1 MVTGTVRDMS
11 AEDPASE
18 GAADDLAFLD
28 ATAQAQLV
36 RSGELSP
43 LELVEAAV
51 TRTEKVDP
59 QLNAVIHPLFDKA
72 RTRARQPFDDAPFA
86 GVPTVLKDLD
96 GSSAGDPYHLGN
108 RLLKELGHTAG
119 HDSFLI
125 ARLRAAGFVPIG
137 KSNCPEF
144 GLLPTT
150 EPEAYGPTRNPWN
163 TDRSPGGSSGG
174 SAAAVASGM
183 VPVAHAGD
191 GGGSIRMPASACGLF
206 GLKPSRGR
214 ISMGPDVGEDWA
226 GLVARHVLTRSV
238 RDSAGVLDALEGMVP
253 GDPYAAPP
261 PVRPYAEE
269 VGADPGT
276 LRIGLR
282 TRAPGDLAV
291 TDPECVAAAED
302 AARLLESLGHVVEPA
317 APVAFDEI
325 ELLGLF
331 TTVMSTGVGW
341 NVEEVARI
349 AGREVGPD
357 DFEPLTWAQY
367 EMGRDAG
374 AVDYLRALHGA
385 HGWTRRMLQ
394 WWAPEADGGDGYD
407 LLLTPTMAE
416 PPARLGEMVGTRDDP
431 WHALARATP
440 FAAYTAPF
448 NVTGQPAMSVPLYW
462 EAATDLPIGVQ
473 LAAAQNRED
482 VLLRVAAQLESA
494 RPWAHRRPP
503 VHA

>member
-1 MVTGTVRDMS
+1 MRAM
-11 AEDPASE
+11 
-18 GAADDLAFLD
+18 AADDLRSDDLAGLD
-28 ATAQAQLV
+28 ATAQADLV
-36 RSGELSP
+36 RAGELSP
-43 LELVEAAV
+43 LELVDAAI
-51 TRTEKVDP
+51 TRAEKLNP

-72 RTRARQPFDDAPFA
+72 RGIAARPFADDAPFP
-86 GVPTVLKDLD
+86 GVPMVLKDLD
-96 GSSAGDPYHLGN
+96 GPSEGDPFHLGN
-108 RLLKELGHTAG
+108 RVLKEIGHVAD

-125 ARLRAAGFVPIG
+125 ARLRAAGFVAIG

-150 EPEAYGPTRNPWN
+150 EPAAYGPTLNPWN
-163 TDRSPGGSSGG
+163 TGHSPGGSSGG
-174 SAAAVASGM
+174 SGAAVASGM
-183 VPVAHAGD
+183 VPVGHAGD
-191 GGGSIRMPASACGLF
+191 GGGSIRIPASACGLF

-226 GLVARHVLTRSV
+226 GLVVRHVVTRSV
-238 RDSAGVLDALEGMVP
+238 RDSAAILDALEGRVP

-261 PVRPYAEE
+261 PARPYAEE
-269 VGADPGT
+269 VGADPGR
-276 LRIGLR
+276 LRIGVR

-291 TDPECVAAAED
+291 TDDECVAATED
-302 AARLLESLGHVVEPA
+302 AARLLESLGHHVEPA
-317 APVAFDEI
+317 APAAFDEL

-331 TTVMSTGVGW
+331 TTIMSAGVGW
-341 NVEEVARI
+341 SVAEVARL

-367 EMGRDAG
+367 EMGHG
-374 AVDYLRALHGA
+374 ESAVDYLKALHGA
-385 HGWTRRMLQ
+385 HAWTRRMME
-394 WWAPEADGGDGYD
+394 WWAPESDGGSGFD

-416 PPARLGEMVGTRDDP
+416 PPAVLGEMVAAPDDP

-462 EAATDLPIGVQ
+462 HAADDLPIGVQ
-473 LAAAQNRED
+473 LAASQDRED
-482 VLLRVAAQLESA
+482 VLVRVAAQLESA
-494 RPWAHRRPP
+494 RPWADRRPP